1 MLKKLRNPRAIFGI
15 VYAIFFAAYIFIG
28 LQPAEATSY
37 KISGQIEIPSINL
50 KSKITT
56 LSLENQKLNIPESIV
71 GEFYSNKNRVLL
83 MGHSSTVFSN
93 LDNVKLGDQVKYD
106 KEIYVVKDIK
116 SLKKEDVKMTELLKK
131 TDKASIVLMT
141 CSGEQYNN
149 NDASHRLI
157 ITADKAELAYK
168 GGE

>member
-1 MLKKLRNPRAIFGI
+1 
-15 VYAIFFAAYIFIG
+15 
-28 LQPAEATSY
+28 
-37 KISGQIEIPSINL
+37 
-50 KSKITT
+50 
-56 LSLENQKLNIPESIV
+56 
-71 GEFYSNKNRVLL
+71 

-131 TDKASIVLMT
+131 SDKASIVLMT
-141 CSGEQYNN
+141 CSGEQYDN